1 MRTPLTTLVLLLA
14 VGIAPGRAQQGA
26 GLRWESCFADAASRF
41 LKVFACDTNTGTDRL
56 IGSFRINAE
65 TMQDVTGNE
74 IVVDLF
80 TGTFPYPSE
89 PSLPEWWMFRNA
101 GSCRQNALSVAMVQ
115 NPALDL
121 GRREGAVPLSCV
133 SGGRRAASDF
143 SLPPPET
150 PARR

>member
-89 PSLPEWWMFRNA
+89 PSLPECWMFRNA
-101 GSCRQNALSVAMVQ
+101 ARVARTRLALRWFRT
-115 NPALDL
+115 
-121 GRREGAVPLSCV
+121 RRSTWGAVKALY
-133 SGGRRAASDF
+133 R
-143 SLPPPET
+143 
-150 PARR
+150 